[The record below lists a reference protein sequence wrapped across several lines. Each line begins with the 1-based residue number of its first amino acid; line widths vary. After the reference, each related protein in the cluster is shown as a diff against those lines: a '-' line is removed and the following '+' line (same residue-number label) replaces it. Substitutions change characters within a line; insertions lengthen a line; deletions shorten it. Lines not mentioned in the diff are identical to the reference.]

1 MKTLLVSEIFFS
13 FNGEGLEIG
22 KPTVFVRLSGC
33 NLNCSWCDT
42 KYANYNAKEM
52 NTEEIMRE
60 IKKQSKFNKS
70 VLITGGE
77 PLNQDIHKLVN
88 ELSKER
94 YHIGIETNGSIYDD
108 ILLKID
114 FISADIKSPSS
125 NNETKDILTFNKIV
139 NAILKKQGQMKAVIS
154 DKKDYEFVKRFVEE
168 NSFNVPLIMQP
179 CWGEL
184 SYKELC
190 ELYISNPINHDNVRL
205 MLQIH
210 KIGDIK

>member
-42 KYANYNAKEM
+42 KYADDNAGEM
-52 NTEEIMRE
+52 NTEEIMGE
-60 IKKQSKFNKS
+60 IKKHSKFNKS

-77 PLNQDIHKLVN
+77 PLQQDINELVN

-94 YHIGIETNGSIYDD
+94 YAIGIETNGSIYDD
-108 ILLKID
+108 VLLKID
-114 FISADIKSPSS
+114 FISVDIKPPSS
-125 NNETKDILTFNKIV
+125 NNQTKDITTFSKIV
-139 NAILKKQGQMKAVIS
+139 NAISKKGGQMKAVIS
-154 DKKDYEFVKRFVEE
+154 DKKDYEFVKKFVEE
-168 NSFNVPLIMQP
+168 NSFNVSLIIQP

-205 MLQIH
+205 LLQIH